1 MPYISCISG
10 RPVSAPEPALSKVPD
25 SLPYP
30 YYAILE
36 GLLDGLRDRRG
47 GTVTDMAAELVLK
60 FYGAQDDYPYLNQD
74 KRAALS
80 AAFEYEACRRL
91 DIEVTPEEVAQIRNV
106 TVRRIKN
113 ALKTIKRTMEG

>member
-1 MPYISCISG
+1 M
-10 RPVSAPEPALSKVPD
+10 
-25 SLPYP
+25 
-30 YYAILE
+30 
-36 GLLDGLRDRRG
+36 
-47 GTVTDMAAELVLK
+47 K
-60 FYGAQDDYPYLNQD
+60 FYGALDDYPYLNQD